1 MAFNKKKK
9 NNGPSPNLSDVAM
22 RHNIRIS
29 NPYGYY
35 PDDVDR
41 VIRKYEEL
49 TNTLDKETKR
59 LERELASTKD
69 ELKAA
74 NGALQKLKLEMT
86 LMEVPDTSAEQDI
99 AMIAR
104 LSNINEDVGTYEHE
118 IPKIAPNSESRIPID
133 VIENPKRSNDIMFD
147 DLVTDDNNSDVN
159 TNTPV
164 QSEHINE
171 NNASIYNE
179 YGQLD
184 IL

>member
-1 MAFNKKKK
+1 MGLKKKK
-9 NNGPSPNLSDVAM
+9 NNTSSPNLSDVAM

-41 VIRKYEEL
+41 IVRKYEEL

-74 NGALQKLKLEMT
+74 RATIQQLKLDMMT
-86 LMEVPDTSAEQDI
+86 FEPPDTSAEQDI

-104 LSNINEDVGTYEHE
+104 LSNINKDVGTYEHE
-118 IPKIAPNSESRIPID
+118 IPKITPGSESRIPID
-133 VIENPKRSNDIMFD
+133 VIENPKRSDDIMFD
-147 DLVTDDNNSDVN
+147 NLVTDGNNSDVN
-159 TNTPV
+159 ANTPV

-171 NNASIYNE
+171 NNAGIYNE

>member
-86 LMEVPDTSAEQDI
+86 LMEV
-99 AMIAR
+99 R
-104 LSNINEDVGTYEHE
+104 
-118 IPKIAPNSESRIPID
+118 